1 MVASDI
7 FPVIDP
13 EGAFSSRGADLLA
26 RSCPDRLWK
35 SLIERPVIEMPV
47 IAVVV
52 REAGP
57 GQASARR
64 DEAEDRALGDLVP
77 ADVEGVELR
86 KETAVS

>member
-26 RSCPDRLWK
+26 RSYPDRLWK
-35 SLIERPVIEMPV
+35 SLIEMPV

-57 GQASARR
+57 GQVSARR

-86 KETAVS
+86 KELQ